1 MLYDE
6 DKIKSLEG
14 KKVKIL
20 LRANNNV
27 ITGYLHNRDM
37 DYIEIK
43 NEPTS
48 KVGSYIHKCNI
59 IRMIEVI

>member
-48 KVGSYIHKCNI
+48 KVGSCIHKCNI